1 MAATRILIA
10 DDHDVVRSGL
20 HAILSG
26 QPGWEVVAEAEDGRQ
41 AVALAAETQPD
52 VAIIDYQLPLMNG
65 VDATREIRAFQPS
78 TEVLIF
84 TMHESE
90 PLLRELLEAGAR
102 GYLHKS
108 DARKFLIAA
117 VEALSHHKPFF
128 TGSVSE
134 TLLNAYLAKGH
145 GADGVLTMRE
155 RSVVQLI
162 AEGSQQQGGCPDPW
176 PHPKDD
182 RKPQGLGDAQGQ
194 CELHGHT
201 RALRDPQQ
209 TRRALRA
216 LTERG
221 NLAPVTSGDAPAE
234 RQMRKCRMW
243 RASRRLGDPEPPW
256 ISAPGHGNTAFRSY
270 SKSTTVQPLAGA
282 SSRAILNSNRSTP
295 GPRLGLCREGAAPPW
310 RDPRAPMGGISRRP
324 SRWLRL
330 HLVLHHLSA
339 SVLFG
344 PEASTAWVA
353 AGTEAVWKPLGV
365 IGKG

>member
-1 MAATRILIA
+1 LAATRILIA

-20 HAILSG
+20 RAILSG

-162 AEGSQQQGGCPDPW
+162 AEGYSNKEAAQIL
-176 PHPKDD
+176 
-182 RKPQGLGDAQGQ
+182 GLTLKTI
-194 CELHGHT
+194 ESH
-201 RALRDPQQ
+201 RAS
-209 TRRALRA
+209 A
-216 LTERG
+216 
-221 NLAPVTSGDAPAE
+221 
-234 RQMRKCRMW
+234 MRKV
-243 RASRRLGDPEPPW
+243 
-256 ISAPGHGNTAFRSY
+256 N
-270 SKSTTVQPLAGA
+270 V
-282 SSRAILNSNRSTP
+282 N
-295 GPRLGLCREGAAPPW
+295 
-310 RDPRAPMGGISRRP
+310 
-324 SRWLRL
+324 
-330 HLVLHHLSA
+330 
-339 SVLFG
+339 
-344 PEASTAWVA
+344 STATLVRYA
-353 AGTEAVWKPLGV
+353 IRNKLVEL
-365 IGKG
+365 